1 MEWFVYKLIV
11 LREFLISTKY
21 QKLPKKYW
29 QINKTEYNRIC
40 KEELWMA
47 RPKRFS
53 EKLVV
58 GLTPEIKE
66 FLQKEA
72 EKECCEMNAIVRRA
86 ILEYMEKKKDN

>member
-1 MEWFVYKLIV
+1 MNSV
-11 LREFLISTKY
+11 
-21 QKLPKKYW
+21 
-29 QINKTEYNRIC
+29 EYNGKC
-40 KEELWMA
+40 KEDLWMA

-86 ILEYMEKKKDN
+86 IIEYMEKKNDN

>member
-1 MEWFVYKLIV
+1 MIV

-58 GLTPEIKE
+58 GLTHEIKE

-86 ILEYMEKKKDN
+86 ILEYMEKRKDN

>member
-1 MEWFVYKLIV
+1 MNSV
-11 LREFLISTKY
+11 
-21 QKLPKKYW
+21 
-29 QINKTEYNRIC
+29 EYNGKC
-40 KEELWMA
+40 KEDLWMA

-58 GLTPEIKE
+58 GLTPDIKE

>member
-1 MEWFVYKLIV
+1 MIV
-11 LREFLISTKY
+11 LWKFLISIKY
-21 QKLPKKYW
+21 QKLLKKYW

>member
-1 MEWFVYKLIV
+1 
-11 LREFLISTKY
+11 
-21 QKLPKKYW
+21 
-29 QINKTEYNRIC
+29 
-40 KEELWMA
+40 MA
-47 RPKRFS
+47 RPKTFS

-86 ILEYMEKKKDN
+86 ILEYMEKRKDN

>member
-1 MEWFVYKLIV
+1 
-11 LREFLISTKY
+11 
-21 QKLPKKYW
+21 
-29 QINKTEYNRIC
+29 
-40 KEELWMA
+40 MA

-72 EKECCEMNAIVRRA
+72 EKECCEMNTIVRRA

>member
-1 MEWFVYKLIV
+1 MNSV
-11 LREFLISTKY
+11 
-21 QKLPKKYW
+21 
-29 QINKTEYNRIC
+29 EYNGKC
-40 KEELWMA
+40 KEDLLMA

>member
-1 MEWFVYKLIV
+1 
-11 LREFLISTKY
+11 
-21 QKLPKKYW
+21 
-29 QINKTEYNRIC
+29 
-40 KEELWMA
+40 MA

-72 EKECCEMNAIVRRA
+72 EKECHEMDRKIGSTRRCS
-86 ILEYMEKKKDN
+86 YGSK

>member
-1 MEWFVYKLIV
+1 MNGV
-11 LREFLISTKY
+11 
-21 QKLPKKYW
+21 
-29 QINKTEYNRIC
+29 EYNGKC
-40 KEELWMA
+40 KEDLWMA

>member
-1 MEWFVYKLIV
+1 
-11 LREFLISTKY
+11 
-21 QKLPKKYW
+21 
-29 QINKTEYNRIC
+29 
-40 KEELWMA
+40 MA

-72 EKECCEMNAIVRRA
+72 EKECCEMKAIVRRA